1 MRISDWSSDVCSS
14 DPVAEPDEMT
24 LLPDA
29 REIAATAWRTLQLP
43 EIAALRGRLIPEW
56 PVYDMLEDRPA
67 PAALAG
73 RIDAIA
79 YDGDRAD
86 IVVDWKG
93 DIAPSDKDMPVH
105 AGQLA
110 DYLRV
115 TSRTEERRVGKE
127 GVMTCSLRRSPNNS
141 KK

>member
-14 DPVAEPDEMT
+14 DLLLTELVAEPDEMT

-56 PVYDMLEDRPA
+56 QVYDMLEDRPA

-93 DIAPSDKDMPVH
+93 DIDRKSV
-105 AGQLA
+105 
-110 DYLRV
+110 V
-115 TSRTEERRVGKE
+115 
-127 GVMTCSLRRSPNNS
+127 
-141 KK
+141 

>member
-14 DPVAEPDEMT
+14 DLLLTELVAEPDEMT

-56 PVYDMLEDRPA
+56 PVSDMLEDRPA

-79 YDGDRAD
+79 DRKS
-86 IVVDWKG
+86 VVEGK
-93 DIAPSDKDMPVH
+93 SVSV
-105 AGQLA
+105 
-110 DYLRV
+110 RV
-115 TSRTEERRVGKE
+115 DLGGGRSITKTKTMTSKT
-127 GVMTCSLRRSPNNS
+127 NN
-141 KK
+141 

>member
-1 MRISDWSSDVCSS
+1 MN
-14 DPVAEPDEMT
+14 

-56 PVYDMLEDRPA
+56 PVYDVLKDRPTS
-67 PAALAG
+67 AALAG

-86 IVVDWKG
+86 VVVDWKS
-93 DIAPSDKDMPVH
+93 DVDPSDKDMRVH

-115 TSRTEERRVGKE
+115 TGASRGALVYMTP
-127 GVMTCSLRRSPNNS
+127 GVIRWVTPRQ
-141 KK
+141 